1 MKPSPTTFPDNAYHI
16 VFGCDDNYIKYASV
30 AMISIIYAIEPA
42 FSTPESLS
50 NTKNWGGG
58 GQDTLT
64 QDEAKGKSLKSNPS
78 TLDSRTSLP
87 ALQAKIHHF
96 TKYANI
102 KPLLHTYVGRAQ
114 AEQADFIQTDPA
126 LASTESLDSSQSHS
140 PKALDSSSLTYA
152 RTTTTHYAPKPIAFH
167 LITDTLTPTTKAH
180 LRTLEST
187 LSKIYP
193 TTITIHQ
200 QSQQEFSSLTPWGEA
215 GANWCAYFRLKIG
228 EILPQSARR
237 CLYLDTDTLI
247 LQDIRELF
255 TYDLGQCAIGAV
267 RSGISGDSIKIV
279 RERKIRAQNY
289 FNSGVLL
296 IDLSKWRTKDLGLI
310 HTAEY
315 AEYADQDFLNLIFKD
330 SVSFLPYAFNLQWLA
345 QSRIHFNNSPSRTDD
360 NGITSHPSAIDF
372 SEFASALLR
381 PAIVHLLGGYK
392 PWEKSN
398 FQADP
403 SKPPIFVQ
411 NPYHKLWWK
420 IAAQSPFATK
430 LRLAYARRASRIWLS
445 CYLLAYAPTL
455 YAVLHM
461 MKRAVKRIIKPTTSR
476 SIHA

>member
-1 MKPSPTTFPDNAYHI
+1 M
-16 VFGCDDNYIKYASV
+16 
-30 AMISIIYAIEPA
+30 
-42 FSTPESLS
+42 
-50 NTKNWGGG
+50 
-58 GQDTLT
+58 
-64 QDEAKGKSLKSNPS
+64 
-78 TLDSRTSLP
+78 
-87 ALQAKIHHF
+87 
-96 TKYANI
+96 
-102 KPLLHTYVGRAQ
+102 
-114 AEQADFIQTDPA
+114 
-126 LASTESLDSSQSHS
+126 
-140 PKALDSSSLTYA
+140 
-152 RTTTTHYAPKPIAFH
+152 
-167 LITDTLTPTTKAH
+167 
-180 LRTLEST
+180 
-187 LSKIYP
+187 
-193 TTITIHQ
+193 
-200 QSQQEFSSLTPWGEA
+200 
-215 GANWCAYFRLKIG
+215 
-228 EILPQSARR
+228 
-237 CLYLDTDTLI
+237 
-247 LQDIRELF
+247 QDIRELF

-330 SVSFLPYAFNLQWLA
+330 SVIFLPYAFNLQWLA
-345 QSRIHFNNSPSRTDD
+345 QSRMHFNNSPSRIDD

-430 LRLAYARRASRIWLS
+430 LRLAYAKRASRIWLS

-455 YAVLHM
+455 YAVLRM

>member
-1 MKPSPTTFPDNAYHI
+1 M
-16 VFGCDDNYIKYASV
+16 
-30 AMISIIYAIEPA
+30 
-42 FSTPESLS
+42 LS
-50 NTKNWGGG
+50 SQPLAHQNLYQTLKIGG

-64 QDEAKGKSLKSNPS
+64 QDETKGKSLKSNPS
-78 TLDSRTSLP
+78 ALDSHTSLP

-102 KPLLHTYVGRAQ
+102 KPLLCALVEST
-114 AEQADFIQTDPA
+114 QTNH
-126 LASTESLDSSQSHS
+126 ASSAWRDETEFVLESRPSICACATAACYES
-140 PKALDSSSLTYA
+140 
-152 RTTTTHYAPKPIAFH
+152 KPIVFH
-167 LITDTLTPTTKAH
+167 LIADTLKPATLER

-200 QSQQEFSSLTPWGEA
+200 QSQQEFIERNPIGEA

-237 CLYLDTDTLI
+237 CLYLDTDTLV
-247 LQDIRELF
+247 LGDVREMF
-255 TYDLGQCAIGAV
+255 YHDLGDNAIGAV
-267 RSGISGDSIKIV
+267 RDIIARDTSCFVV
-279 RERKIRAQNY
+279 RDGLVSAHEY
-289 FNSGVLL
+289 CNSGVLL
-296 IDLSKWRTKDLGLI
+296 IDLPKWRTKDLAKI
-310 HTAEY
+310 HDFPYRQT
-315 AEYADQDFLNLIFKD
+315 ADQDFINVTFKGEITLL
-330 SVSFLPYAFNLQWLA
+330 SYHWNFQWFEPRRLHFLPTPKRFSQGGHIIYPCA
-345 QSRIHFNNSPSRTDD
+345 HC
-360 NGITSHPSAIDF
+360 F

-430 LRLAYARRASRIWLS
+430 LRLAYAKRASRIWLS

-455 YAVLHM
+455 YAVLRM
-461 MKRAVKRIIKPTTSR
+461 MKRAVKTLLPKSKK
-476 SIHA
+476 H